1 MRSGRNYKHSYEVKM
16 GKVIV
21 MTTDDAEFFSKIS
34 IDLQTFNLMEDELRK
49 IISTDYHNGW
59 NEDQRDLK

>member
-1 MRSGRNYKHSYEVKM
+1 M

-21 MTTDDAEFFSKIS
+21 MTTDDAEFFYKIS